1 MKEII
6 GECEKVLVQHR
17 RYSPENLLDD
27 DLFRTLVQEMLSTK
41 AMARSKFQL
50 YIEEPSRYLAAVK
63 NMPMRDAHR
72 ERMASMHR
80 RFEILSGTEES
91 DQEKTRNEALLLCK
105 AEGLVKESINE
116 QNEQQESKMMEA
128 AGDDWKPSHIR
139 LLKAAGADV
148 NENLTDGTTPT
159 IKAAMCGHTATVKE
173 LHSLGAD
180 LFASDDDGKTAA
192 IYASKGGHTE
202 TEDANLLALE
212 TGA

>member
-1 MKEII
+1 MIPVRINFNHTGRTVEQIGGQKQAMHISGFEYALEELRNELLGQEDSFVARFAKDFSSSLPDFKAYNVQTFVKEII

-63 NMPMRDAHR
+63 NMPMRDAHM

-116 QNEQQESKMMEA
+116 QNEQQF
-128 AGDDWKPSHIR
+128 
-139 LLKAAGADV
+139 
-148 NENLTDGTTPT
+148 
-159 IKAAMCGHTATVKE
+159 CGRE
-173 LHSLGAD
+173 RI
-180 LFASDDDGKTAA
+180 AS
-192 IYASKGGHTE
+192 
-202 TEDANLLALE
+202 
-212 TGA
+212 